1 MDEEILYDD
10 YEVYNKHKSKHFHDY
25 RDALNYAKVSTQF
38 EDVNQVNQVAYII
51 RKTKIRGQEKTC
63 YIESVTWI
71 EDNVW
76 LFRDLM

>member
-10 YEVYNKHKSKHFHDY
+10 YEVYNKHISKHFHDY
-25 RDALNYAKVSTQF
+25 REAMNYAKVSTQF
-38 EDVNQVNQVAYII
+38 EDEANVSYII
-51 RKTKIRGQEKTC
+51 RKIKIRGQEKTC
-63 YIESVTWI
+63 YIQSVTWI